1 MKNLI
6 KNVNGRDYNLVKI
19 NTEQSTVV
27 SDGYYDL
34 VANEDGTTSMTYLGG
49 SGNYFFYAGIKKNI
63 ELNQEDIDALNPIVE
78 GE

>member
-19 NTEQSTVV
+19 NTEQSIVL
-27 SDGYYDL
+27 SDGYYDI
-34 VANEDGTTSMTYLGG
+34 VTNEDGTTSMTYLGG

-63 ELNQEDIDALNPIVE
+63 ELTQEEIDSFSPIVE